1 MVTLSD
7 LVSVLNIQERT
18 YPAVFIIN
26 KPYKDE
32 HILFRNLDQY
42 SGYLSKILSA
52 LGDAPV
58 VRIDLEATITDTR
71 GSYSG
76 TKIYIKEPNAIFDLG
91 NDRRYGTGLIDFGD
105 IESGTYDWA
114 QFYTYKDMGFY
125 RPKKK
130 LAFPDQPDPMWQ

>member
-18 YPAVFIIN
+18 YPAVFIVN
-26 KPYKDE
+26 KPYNDE
-32 HILFRNLDQY
+32 HILFLNLDRN

-58 VRIDLEATITDTR
+58 VLVDLEAVVTDNR

-76 TKIYIKEPNAIFDLG
+76 TKIYIKAPNAIFDLG
-91 NDRRYGTGLIDFGD
+91 DDSRYGTGLIDFGD

-125 RPKKK
+125 RPKKN
-130 LAFPDQPDPMWQ
+130 LDFPDQPNPVWQ